1 VRLRAVGIPS
11 VHGGEEVK
19 IPLKE
24 VSECFSMPQIRS
36 AKRLFSGALNRL
48 VFPIDARLLIDRV
61 SGEFERLHW
70 HFCEVRRCSSE
81 EDLVAFTTRPKSEVL
96 NV

>member
-1 VRLRAVGIPS
+1 MLFYAADS
-11 VHGGEEVK
+11 
-19 IPLKE
+19 
-24 VSECFSMPQIRS
+24 
-36 AKRLFSGALNRL
+36 KRKKSCSGALNRF

-70 HFCEVRRCSSE
+70 HFCEVGRCSSE
-81 EDLVAFTTRPKSEVL
+81 EDLGAFITLPKSEVL